1 MYVYNVTIKVAHTIA
16 ADWLRWLRE
25 EHIPEMIATGCFDKA
40 TILQL
45 LENTDEEG
53 ATYAVQY
60 RALHHADYERYLA
73 EFAPG
78 MRQKGLDKWGENF
91 IAFRTLMQIVD

>member
-1 MYVYNVTIKVAHTIA
+1 
-16 ADWLRWLRE
+16 
-25 EHIPEMIATGCFDKA
+25 MIATGCFDKA

-60 RALHHADYERYLA
+60 HALHRADHERYLA
-73 EFAPG
+73 EFAPS

-91 IAFRTLMQIVD
+91 IAFRTLMQIVN

>member
-1 MYVYNVTIKVAHTIA
+1 MYIYNVTIKVAHTIA
-16 ADWLRWLRE
+16 ADWLNWLRQ
-25 EHIPEMIATGCFDKA
+25 EHIPEMIATGCFESA

-53 ATYAVQY
+53 PTYAVQY
-60 RALHHADYERYLA
+60 RAPDRTDYERYLT
-73 EFAPG
+73 EFAAG
-78 MRQKGLDKWGENF
+78 MRQKGLEKWGENF

>member
-1 MYVYNVTIKVAHTIA
+1 MYIYNVTIKVAHAIA
-16 ADWLRWLRE
+16 ADWLCWLQD
-25 EHIPEMIATGCFDKA
+25 EHIPEMIGTGCFDKA

-53 ATYAVQY
+53 VTYAVQY
-60 RALHHADYERYLA
+60 HAIHRADYERYLA

-91 IAFRTLMQIVD
+91 IAFRTLMQIVN